1 MDLFLSL
8 HFMVNCILRLQFV
21 QENSFFFHFHGRF
34 GSILPEE
41 KGKHCSFALWKYTFG
56 QKHNFIHVRMYTS
69 EHTCDLLES
78 MEEKKL
84 ITKKGKYL
92 CSVDKV

>member
-1 MDLFLSL
+1 LSKK
-8 HFMVNCILRLQFV
+8 IA
-21 QENSFFFHFHGRF
+21 SFSTSTVASEVYFQK
-34 GSILPEE
+34 E
-41 KGKHCSFALWKYTFG
+41 KEKHCSFAFWKYTSG

-84 ITKKGKYL
+84 ITRKGKYL
-92 CSVDKV
+92 CRAKLQKVDKA

>member
-34 GSILPEE
+34 GSILPER
-41 KGKHCSFALWKYTFG
+41 KRKTLFF
-56 QKHNFIHVRMYTS
+56 
-69 EHTCDLLES
+69 LLS
-78 MEEKKL
+78 GSIL
-84 ITKKGKYL
+84 P
-92 CSVDKV
+92 DKNTNLFMSGCILPNTRVIF